1 MRINRELFPH
11 LIRNRLPE
19 GPTLLLLPDPGATTV
34 AIQAWLPAG
43 SSAERRDEEGLAHF
57 LEHMIFK
64 GSRGLGMGELA
75 ARVEASGGDINA
87 YTMSDSTYY
96 YLTCLPETM
105 DSCLTDLCEA
115 IWWPRFEEAEI
126 KRERGVVLAEID
138 RAMDQPDQILQN
150 HLF

>member
-1 MRINRELFPH
+1 MRINLELFPH
-11 LIRNRLPE
+11 LIRKRLPE
-19 GPTLLLLPDPGATTV
+19 GPTLFLLPDPGAATV
-34 AIQAWLPAG
+34 AIQAWLPSG

-96 YLTCLPETM
+96 
-105 DSCLTDLCEA
+105 
-115 IWWPRFEEAEI
+115 
-126 KRERGVVLAEID
+126 
-138 RAMDQPDQILQN
+138 
-150 HLF
+150 H